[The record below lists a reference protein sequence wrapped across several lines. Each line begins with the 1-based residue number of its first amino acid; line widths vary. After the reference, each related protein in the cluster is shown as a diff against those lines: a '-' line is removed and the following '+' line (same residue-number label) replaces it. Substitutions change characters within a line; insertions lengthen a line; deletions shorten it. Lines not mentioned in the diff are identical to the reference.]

1 LWAGLPDDDERWA
14 LSNTLANGRLEGM
27 EPTRDLVE
35 DLVVSA
41 REELDFK
48 TFKKRAVQRAT
59 RGEGARNAAT

>member
-35 DLVVSA
+35 DVVVSA
-41 REELDFK
+41 REELDFE
-48 TFKKRAVQRAT
+48 TFKKRAVRRAT

>member
-1 LWAGLPDDDERWA
+1 M
-14 LSNTLANGRLEGM
+14 SNTLANGRLEGM

-35 DLVVSA
+35 DVVVSA
-41 REELDFK
+41 REELDFE